1 MAIPGRVYRARGKGL
16 GIGDR
21 CSIGQC
27 PPQPDPVGLGVRGLE
42 AQGRG
47 CPGFFIYF
55 YFLLFVS
62 LPSCSSACIR
72 RTDFPSQELS
82 RLFSFI
88 RGLRD
93 GGEHRKHWGGSQ
105 DAPMASPFTLT
116 PQSGVWTSKPFGFGQ
131 ILQKISLC
139 CRPRCKAGGLQ
150 AAECFS
156 QGEPTCDTSP
166 SPITN
171 SLFRRKFLALKK
183 KKEGKMSPG
192 SPPPHAGCATQI
204 TLVGTRWGSGREGA
218 GVTVMVNAVGLSPA
232 PAPCPLHISP
242 FSAAFEARGAPS
254 VPL

>member
-1 MAIPGRVYRARGKGL
+1 MPRPCEERGTWRSQRGLWGLWRSQEGFKGSVTIPGWVYRARGKGL

-21 CSIGQC
+21 CSMGQC
-27 PPQPDPVGLGVRGLE
+27 PPRPDPVGLGVRGLE

-55 YFLLFVS
+55 YFLLFIS

-131 ILQKISLC
+131 ILQKNISWLS
-139 CRPRCKAGGLQ
+139 A
-150 AAECFS
+150 
-156 QGEPTCDTSP
+156 
-166 SPITN
+166 
-171 SLFRRKFLALKK
+171 SL
-183 KKEGKMSPG
+183 
-192 SPPPHAGCATQI
+192 
-204 TLVGTRWGSGREGA
+204 
-218 GVTVMVNAVGLSPA
+218 
-232 PAPCPLHISP
+232 
-242 FSAAFEARGAPS
+242 
-254 VPL
+254 

>member
-82 RLFSFI
+82 RLFSFT

-116 PQSGVWTSKPFGFGQ
+116 PLKWSLDIKTVWFW
-131 ILQKISLC
+131 
-139 CRPRCKAGGLQ
+139 AN
-150 AAECFS
+150 
-156 QGEPTCDTSP
+156 
-166 SPITN
+166 IT
-171 SLFRRKFLALKK
+171 KK
-183 KKEGKMSPG
+183 Y
-192 SPPPHAGCATQI
+192 
-204 TLVGTRWGSGREGA
+204 LL
-218 GVTVMVNAVGLSPA
+218 AVGLAVRRVVCRLLSVFHRGNQLVTPHPA
-232 PAPCPLHISP
+232 PSP
-242 FSAAFEARGAPS
+242 TACLGGSF
-254 VPL
+254 